1 MIRSLSVKKAG
12 NITNTHNDTNPIV
25 IDEIDLNI
33 KQNKTKNKKSLE
45 LAKKPLRYHSPQIPG

>member
-12 NITNTHNDTNPIV
+12 NITHNDMNPIV

-33 KQNKTKNKKSLE
+33 KQDKNKNKKSL
-45 LAKKPLRYHSPQIPG
+45 